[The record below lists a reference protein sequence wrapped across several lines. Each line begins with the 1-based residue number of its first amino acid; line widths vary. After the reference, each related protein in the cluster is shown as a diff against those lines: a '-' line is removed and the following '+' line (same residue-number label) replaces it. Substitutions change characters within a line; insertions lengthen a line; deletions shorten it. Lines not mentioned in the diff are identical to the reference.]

1 MKAVRYITHTM
12 HYVFLAAAF
21 LCAMALIS
29 LSGTTV
35 RNVIAADCAAAYARL
50 LFIFGGA
57 FAVSLILFEL
67 DSWAERLAA
76 ARI

>member
-1 MKAVRYITHTM
+1 MKAVRYITRTM
-12 HYVFLAAAF
+12 HYVFLAAAV

-29 LSGTTV
+29 LSGSSV
-35 RNVIAADCAAAYARL
+35 RSVIAADCAAAYARL

-57 FAVSLILFEL
+57 FAVSLILFGL
-67 DSWAERLAA
+67 DSLAERFAA